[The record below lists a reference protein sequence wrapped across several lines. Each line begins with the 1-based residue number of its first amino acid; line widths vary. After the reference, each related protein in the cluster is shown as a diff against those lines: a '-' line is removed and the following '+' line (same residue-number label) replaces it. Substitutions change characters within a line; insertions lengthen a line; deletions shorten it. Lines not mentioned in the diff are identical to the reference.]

1 VTLLK
6 GAIGGLAKAWTTPR
20 DRDVVYRGTSLADL
34 LDGGAIGLPGGLSRS
49 YSQIYR
55 SQIWVWTTV
64 NKLGHGIGRLPLKV
78 YKRGTSRQRVTS
90 GSLYALLAA
99 PYGRQTAMG
108 FKERLVKD
116 MAVYGNAVA
125 VKVGPG
131 GDRPPTMLRQL
142 PPVGWEIKEGR
153 YLWRD
158 GGTGEGVA
166 FDEGQVLHFGHYTP
180 GSPKREWAVSSL
192 EPLRLTLAIEYA
204 AQRLGVSSFENG
216 AKPGG
221 VLSTDQ
227 PLKQEVADR
236 LGAEALKLYGG
247 VEKAYK
253 LAVFSHGLKFSPMN
267 WNLNESAVIEH
278 RKLTREEVAAVY
290 DIPPP
295 LIGILDRATF
305 SNIETQVRMFY
316 TETLG
321 PWLTL
326 IEETIQAQLIDP
338 VPEWAGHYVE
348 FDLNEVLRG
357 DPEKRVRTLVFGIA
371 GGLWTQNE
379 ARDKEN
385 LERHEDEDADTLHRP
400 MNLTPAMLEPTA
412 EPGDD
417 TPPPQEG
424 QDRG

>member
-6 GAIGGLAKAWTTPR
+6 SAAAGLAKAWTTPHS
-20 DRDVVYRGTSLADL
+20 RDVVYHGTSLFDL
-34 LDGGAIGLPGGLSRS
+34 LDGGAIALPGGLSQS
-49 YSQIYR
+49 YSQLYR
-55 SQIWVWTTV
+55 SQIWVHVVV
-64 NKLGHGIGRLPLKV
+64 NKLARGIGRLPLKI
-78 YKRGTSRQRVTS
+78 YKRGKGRQRVTE
-90 GSLYALLAA
+90 GSLYDLLSA
-99 PYGRQTAMG
+99 PSGRQTPMG
-108 FKERLVKD
+108 FKERLVAD
-116 MAVYGNAVA
+116 QAVYGNAITVM
-125 VKVGPG
+125 VGPG
-131 GDRPPTMLRQL
+131 AGKPPTTLRQL
-142 PPVGWEIKEGR
+142 PPVGWEIKDGR

-158 GGTGEGVA
+158 GATGEGVA
-166 FDEGQVLHFGHYTP
+166 FDEDQVIHLGDYTP
-180 GSPKREWAVSSL
+180 GSPRRDWSVSSL

-227 PLKQEVADR
+227 ALKPDVAER
-236 LGAEALKLYGG
+236 LSKEAQKLYGG

-321 PWLTL
+321 PRLAL
-326 IEETIQAQLIDP
+326 IEETLQTQLIDP
-338 VPEWAGHYVE
+338 VPEWAGLYVE
-348 FDLNEVLRG
+348 FDLNEVLKG
-357 DPEKRVRTLVFGIA
+357 DPERRFRTYSQAINAGIF
-371 GGLWTQNE
+371 TQNE
-379 ARDKEN
+379 VRELENRD
-385 LERHEDEDADTLHRP
+385 RMEDQDADRLHRP
-400 MNLTPAMLEPTA
+400 MNLTPDAAPT
-412 EPGDD
+412 DD
-417 TPPPQEG
+417 TPQPTGEG
-424 QDRG
+424 QQP

>member
-1 VTLLK
+1 MTLLK
-6 GAIGGLAKAWTTPR
+6 SATAGLAKAWVTPHG
-20 DRDVVYRGTSLADL
+20 RDVVYHGTSLLDL
-34 LDGGAIGLPGGLSRS
+34 LDGGAITLPGPLTKS
-49 YSQIYR
+49 YSQIYQ

-64 NKLGHGIGRLPLKV
+64 NKLAHGIGRLPLKI
-78 YKRGTSRQRVTS
+78 YKRGASRERVTA
-90 GSLYALLAA
+90 GSLYDLLAA
-99 PYGRQTAMG
+99 PYGRQTPMG

-116 MAVYGNAVA
+116 MAIYGNAVA
-125 VKVGPG
+125 VQL
-131 GDRPPTMLRQL
+131 RPRAGTAPTMLRQL
-142 PPVGWEIKEGR
+142 PPVGWEPVGAEGR

-158 GGTGEGVA
+158 PATGEGLTY
-166 FDEGQVLHFGHYTP
+166 DEDQLLHFAHYTP
-180 GSPKREWAVSSL
+180 GGTRRGWSASPL

-227 PLKQEVADR
+227 QLKPEVATR
-236 LGAEALKLYGG
+236 LAAEAQKLYGG
-247 VEKAYK
+247 IEKAYR
-253 LAVFSHGLKFSPMN
+253 LAVFSHGLKFAPLN

-295 LIGILDRATF
+295 LVGILDRATF

-338 VPEWAGHYVE
+338 VPEWADHYVE
-348 FDLNEVLRG
+348 FDLNEVLKG
-357 DPEKRVRTLVFGIA
+357 DPERRFRTYAQAINAGIF
-371 GGLWTQNE
+371 TQNE
-379 ARDKEN
+379 VRELENRD
-385 LERHEDEDADTLHRP
+385 RVDDPDADKLHRP
-400 MNLTPAMLEPTA
+400 MNLTPDAPQEAP
-412 EPGDD
+412 PGEV
-417 TPPPQEG
+417 PPQEG
-424 QDRG
+424 QQR